1 MKKKKKLGTHYIAEY
16 FECNS
21 KIINDADLI
30 QKIMLKASE
39 LSGATIIKPIFH
51 RFSPHGVS
59 GVVVIA
65 ESHFAIHTWPEHS
78 FAAVD
83 LFSCSDFDYSKALEY
98 VRDKIR
104 AKEFSFSSIDRGV
117 LPETKGEFDSIKI
130 KKIV

>member
-21 KIINDADLI
+21 KIINNADTVE
-30 QKIMLKASE
+30 KIMLKASE
-39 LSGATIIKPIFH
+39 ISGATIIKPIFH

-65 ESHFAIHTWPEHS
+65 ESHFAIHTWPEHL

-83 LFSCSDFDYSKALEY
+83 LFSCGEFDYSKALKYIKDEI
-98 VRDKIR
+98 K
-104 AKEFSFSSIDRGV
+104 AQEFSFSSIDRGV
-117 LPETKGEFDSIKI
+117 LPDVSGELEPIKI